1 MMVKE
6 YIVLALFL
14 AGIAGFVY
22 GLISQ
27 VKLKRLRSENQKT
40 GDALDNIKAEQL
52 VLSRRMFA
60 GYGIFIVS
68 GVILG
73 FV

>member
-1 MMVKE
+1 MMEKE

-40 GDALDNIKAEQL
+40 EGALDNIKAEQL

-68 GVILG
+68 GVIMG
-73 FV
+73 FI

>member
-1 MMVKE
+1 MMEKE
-6 YIVLALFL
+6 YIVLALLL

-27 VKLKRLRSENQKT
+27 VRLKRLRSENENT
-40 GDALDNIKAEQL
+40 EGALDNIKTEQL

-73 FV
+73 FI